1 VRSLAELG
9 WFLSAGTAAQL
20 FARGVVAWR
29 LANNPVAGAATR
41 LVATG
46 GAAALAPAL
55 IAFMNI
61 VFACALAPRRPACSA
76 AVLPNGLLVLFSMLL
91 PAARHSDKHHAVSAG
106 CAAAPQV
113 AQLQETDTVI
123 KCHAR
128 PAPVVACTTDHGFPW
143 HAWPLS
149 LSARTAGHVVAG
161 ETGAMSGPVRARRRF
176 GGQFAFVELITSM
189 RAPRGFPAA
198 VGVATPLMAAL
209 YLLLGAVG
217 YWSQGAGVPEL
228 VIFGLGDG
236 PVARAAA
243 AAILLQAR
251 PGAAGAR
258 LRGSAARAAG
268 ARPGA
273 GQAAVAPG

>member
-20 FARGVVAWR
+20 FALGVVAWR

-113 AQLQETDTVI
+113 AQLQRLIQSLNVMPDQLPWWRAQQTMGF
-123 KCHAR
+123 
-128 PAPVVACTTDHGFPW
+128 HGM
-143 HAWPLS
+143 HG
-149 LSARTAGHVVAG
+149 R
-161 ETGAMSGPVRARRRF
+161 
-176 GGQFAFVELITSM
+176 
-189 RAPRGFPAA
+189 
-198 VGVATPLMAAL
+198 
-209 YLLLGAVG
+209 YL
-217 YWSQGAGVPEL
+217 
-228 VIFGLGDG
+228 
-236 PVARAAA
+236 
-243 AAILLQAR
+243 
-251 PGAAGAR
+251 
-258 LRGSAARAAG
+258 
-268 ARPGA
+268 
-273 GQAAVAPG
+273 